1 MMASKLLLSFSGFA
15 LSLLCGVARAQPN
28 DAQKETARNL
38 MVEARQL
45 RESGDMLGAL
55 RRFNAADAIMNVP
68 TTGFEVASTQA
79 QLGELVEARETLLRL
94 LAIPQSPDD
103 PEPFNEARAKAR
115 TLDQQLA
122 ARIGSIT
129 LQDCGIGQMI
139 EIELSVDGKPLPA
152 AMLGLPFRVNPG
164 KHQVATR
171 LQGRALWREV
181 DVAEGQTIE
190 VPLECASAAKSTPP
204 APLAPPSPSP
214 PATRRHEDERL
225 AQASSGQPVS
235 AYVGA
240 GIGLLGVGVGTTTG
254 VLAISRK
261 NTAIQGCVKDACPP
275 STWRTLD
282 RAEELAT
289 ISTVSFVVGGLG
301 VVTMVGSLLLAKP
314 RPARTAWVVSPEI
327 GRQAARLNV
336 TGRF

>member
-1 MMASKLLLSFSGFA
+1 MVSKLLLGFSAFA
-15 LSLLCGVARAQPN
+15 SLLMGGVARAQPN

-45 RESGDMLGAL
+45 RQSGDLLAAL

-79 QLGELVEARETLLRL
+79 ELGELVEARETLLRT
-94 LAIPQSPDD
+94 LAIPERLDD
-103 PEPFNEARAKAR
+103 PQPFNEARAKAR

-122 ARIGSIT
+122 TRIGSIT
-129 LQDCGIGQMI
+129 LQDCRAGQTI
-139 EIELSVDGKPLPA
+139 EIELSVDGNPLPA
-152 AMLGLPFRVNPG
+152 AMIGLPFRVNPG

-171 LQGRALWREV
+171 LQGRSLWREV
-181 DVAEGQTIE
+181 DVAEGQSIE
-190 VPLECASAAKSTPP
+190 VPLECAITEKS
-204 APLAPPSPSP
+204 APLAPPAAGPA
-214 PATRRHEDERL
+214 ATRRHKDERL
-225 AQASSGQPVS
+225 AQTSSSHPVS

-240 GIGLLGVGVGTTTG
+240 GIGLLGVGVGATTG

-261 NTAIQGCVKDACPP
+261 NTAIQGCVGNACPP
-275 STWRTLD
+275 STWKRLD
-282 RAEELAT
+282 SAEELAT

-301 VVTMVGSLLLAKP
+301 VATMVGSLLLAKP

>member
-1 MMASKLLLSFSGFA
+1 MMASKLLLGFSGFA
-15 LSLLCGVARAQPN
+15 WLFMCGLVRAQPN

-45 RESGDMLGAL
+45 RQSGDLLGAL

-79 QLGELVEARETLLRL
+79 ELGELVEARETLLRM
-94 LAIPQSPDD
+94 LAIPQHLDD

-115 TLDQQLA
+115 TLDEQLA
-122 ARIGSIT
+122 TRIGSIT
-129 LQDCGIGQMI
+129 LQDCGVGEMLEMQ
-139 EIELSVDGKPLPA
+139 LSVDGKTLPA
-152 AMLGLPFRVNPG
+152 AMIGLPFRVNPG

-181 DVAEGQTIE
+181 EVAEGQAIE
-190 VPLECASAAKSTPP
+190 VPLECESTTKSAPPPTPRPGP
-204 APLAPPSPSP
+204 APA
-214 PATRRHEDERL
+214 RRHKDEHL
-225 AQASSGQPVS
+225 AQASSSYPVS

-240 GIGLLGVGVGTTTG
+240 GIGLLGVGVGTTTAI
-254 VLAISRK
+254 LAISRK
-261 NTAIQGCVKDACPP
+261 NSAVQGCVGDACPP
-275 STWRTLD
+275 STWQTLD

-289 ISTVSFVVGGLG
+289 ISTVSFVAGGLG
-301 VVTMVGSLLLAKP
+301 VAIMVGSLLLAKP
-314 RPARTAWVVSPEI
+314 EPARTAWVVSPEI

-336 TGRF
+336 KGRF

>member
-15 LSLLCGVARAQPN
+15 LLLLCGVARAQPN

-45 RESGDMLGAL
+45 RQSGDLLAAL

-68 TTGFEVASTQA
+68 TTGFEVAATQA
-79 QLGELVEARETLLRL
+79 QLGELVEARETLLRV
-94 LAIPQSPDD
+94 LAIPQRSDD
-103 PEPFNEARAKAR
+103 PEPFNEARAKAHA
-115 TLDQQLA
+115 LDQQLA
-122 ARIGSIT
+122 TRIGSIT
-129 LQDCGIGQMI
+129 LQDCGVEQMLQM
-139 EIELSVDGKPLPA
+139 ELSVDGNPMPA
-152 AMLGLPFRVNPG
+152 AMIGLPFRVNPG

-181 DVAEGQTIE
+181 DVAEGQAVE
-190 VPLECASAAKSTPP
+190 VPLECASPAKSTPR
-204 APLAPPSPSP
+204 APPAPPSPGP
-214 PATRRHEDERL
+214 PATQRHKDERL
-225 AQASSGQPVS
+225 AQASGGQPVS
-235 AYVGA
+235 TYVGA
-240 GIGLLGVGVGTTTG
+240 GIGLIGVGVGTTTG

-261 NTAIQGCVKDACPP
+261 NTAIQGCVRDACPP

-289 ISTVSFVVGGLG
+289 ISTVSFMVGGLG
-301 VVTMVGSLLLAKP
+301 VATMVGSLLLAKP